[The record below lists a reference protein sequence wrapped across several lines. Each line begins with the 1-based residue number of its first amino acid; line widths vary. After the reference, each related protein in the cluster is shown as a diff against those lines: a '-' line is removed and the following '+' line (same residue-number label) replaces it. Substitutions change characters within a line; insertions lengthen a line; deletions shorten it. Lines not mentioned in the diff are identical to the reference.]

1 MLITSR
7 SKRVS
12 DNYQLL
18 NRKPGNALNFRDWRI
33 LWPLHRILQ
42 FYLGGLSYIL
52 LRHGEKLYTF
62 LLLVLHSHKKT
73 LQIFLPFTERTNIQ
87 GQELT

>member
-1 MLITSR
+1 MHKFQRWESSLATIQES
-7 SKRVS
+7 SF
-12 DNYQLL
+12 
-18 NRKPGNALNFRDWRI
+18 NFS
-33 LWPLHRILQ
+33 
-42 FYLGGLSYIL
+42 GLSYIL

-87 GQELT
+87 GQELTWHKI